1 MKRIEIANPS
11 GMIVPIDSKVQ
22 QLRRAK
28 RIALLWLIGAACIFL
43 LATIAEYRQWLTP
56 WPTWAALIK
65 MAAEAALVGGLA
77 DWFAV
82 SALFRPIP
90 ARFPIPHTN
99 IVANNKSAV
108 ANNLSQFVK
117 DKFFNEEA
125 ITRLVNDAKPAQGMA
140 RWLRQPDNADRLSRF
155 FSRSFA
161 GVVNTLDDKPIQDM
175 LVKGV
180 KRAVGKIDF
189 TPMAAGTLRVLTK
202 EQRHQEVLDQL
213 LVKIADIAQREE
225 SQAFIADKLEYRRLE
240 KILPTT
246 WLSEQ
251 GADIASKALISILA
265 DIAEDREHPVRL
277 SFDRQL
283 NEFAQRMESDPAMA
297 EKMASIKARLLEND
311 ALQDYLVQVW
321 GDVKVWLIKDVAKP
335 EGKFATRVSHALQEV
350 GRSIENDSKLAD
362 AVNVHIYE
370 AGRAM
375 APELADF
382 LTEHIR
388 KTILAWDDKQMAE
401 QIELNIGKDLQK
413 VRINGTLVGGLI
425 GACLFLIE
433 RAISLF

>member
-1 MKRIEIANPS
+1 M
-11 GMIVPIDSKVQ
+11 
-22 QLRRAK
+22 
-28 RIALLWLIGAACIFL
+28 
-43 LATIAEYRQWLTP
+43 
-56 WPTWAALIK
+56 
-65 MAAEAALVGGLA
+65 
-77 DWFAV
+77 
-82 SALFRPIP
+82 
-90 ARFPIPHTN
+90 
-99 IVANNKSAV
+99 
-108 ANNLSQFVK
+108 
-117 DKFFNEEA
+117 
-125 ITRLVNDAKPAQGMA
+125 
-140 RWLRQPDNADRLSRF
+140 
-155 FSRSFA
+155 
-161 GVVNTLDDKPIQDM
+161 
-175 LVKGV
+175 
-180 KRAVGKIDF
+180 
-189 TPMAAGTLRVLTK
+189 
-202 EQRHQEVLDQL
+202 
-213 LVKIADIAQREE
+213 
-225 SQAFIADKLEYRRLE
+225 
-240 KILPTT
+240 
-246 WLSEQ
+246 
-251 GADIASKALISILA
+251 
-265 DIAEDREHPVRL
+265 RL